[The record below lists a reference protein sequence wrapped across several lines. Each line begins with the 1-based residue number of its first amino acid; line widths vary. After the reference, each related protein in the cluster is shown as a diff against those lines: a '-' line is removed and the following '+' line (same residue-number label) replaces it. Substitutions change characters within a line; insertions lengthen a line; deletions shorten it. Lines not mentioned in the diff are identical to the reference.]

1 MQVFEKTTGKA
12 FHVFKNYMLKKQ
24 QQIFTCQPVR
34 KFCLQT

>member
-12 FHVFKNYMLKKQ
+12 FHVFKNYMLKKTTA
-24 QQIFTCQPVR
+24 FSCQPVR